1 MAVYQRLKRQGRRTV
16 GTSST
21 LRALR
26 QRRLSEVYF
35 PRDTDRRVINPLIA
49 LCKEQGV
56 KINWVDSAVSLGF
69 AVGLKISTSAV
80 GFMREDGNPQATDQV
95 IGAES

>member
-1 MAVYQRLKRQGRRTV
+1 VYQRLKRQGRRTV
-16 GTSST
+16 GTSAT

-49 LCKEQGV
+49 LCKEQGL

-69 AVGLKISTSAV
+69 AVGLRISTSAV
-80 GFMREDGNPQATDQV
+80 GFLREDAYPSATDEQ
-95 IGAES
+95 IGGEV